1 MRRILCGGNRT
12 HWETEG
18 RDRTLDYTAYL
29 GTSTDPIGLCWVSST
44 QARDLLRYFRR
55 GHVVCGVPIWN
66 SRGRLDVQLVPAY
79 FGLSAVVLATDLCSR
94 TGRYIGTDEHNWCL
108 EHRTLVTLLVRHPD
122 GFFLPEG
129 ERETASLR
137 DLLRIHSDHT
147 GEGSAD
153 LSVDPCELPDVPLSQ
168 LAVAGFIRF
177 WVRGIFARVLA

>member
-1 MRRILCGGNRT
+1 MRGTDLELTRT
-12 HWETEG
+12 IG
-18 RDRTLDYTAYL
+18 RTV
-29 GTSTDPIGLCWVSST
+29 GTSLFWLVSCST
-44 QARDLLRYFRR
+44 LVGPLQPLWFVHRYTRE
-55 GHVVCGVPIWN
+55 
-66 SRGRLDVQLVPAY
+66 Y
-79 FGLSAVVLATDLCSR
+79 
-94 TGRYIGTDEHNWCL
+94 NWCF
-108 EHRTLVTLLVRHPD
+108 EHRLLVTLLIRYPN

-129 ERETASLR
+129 ERETTSLR